1 MCRTTLEYINFYRTH
16 LDADIFLYK
25 KFKCFTGTG
34 QLLVSELVC
43 DSLGCGNVIPVLVA
57 DSFGYCNDYV
67 IECL

>member
-34 QLLVSELVC
+34 KLLVSELVC
-43 DSLGCGNVIPVLVA
+43 NSLGSGAGAAFWTPA
-57 DSFGYCNDYV
+57 TAGYH
-67 IECL
+67 L